1 MNFSEFAQAEIDNHQ
16 ALMTQTAELI
26 MASPTRR
33 PSLTLEIVME
43 ALGEM
48 DTDELTKTHQDYTER
63 LKPKKEVDYQAPA
76 VVHEHIAYHGSYD
89 SIRSIDF
96 EKSAHFGFHLG
107 SKAQAKMFGD
117 KLHEVT
123 FKYSNLLRLD
133 DLGTWSVHSIIS
145 SLKALGHMS
154 TTTATS
160 IYDEQDTA
168 KQDKMLRESII
179 EAGFDAIV
187 YKNQVERK
195 NTDSFIIIDDKSVV
209 SIKDIPKRRPSLR
222 A

>member
-1 MNFSEFAQAEIDNHQ
+1 MNFSQFAQAELDNHQ
-16 ALMTQTAELI
+16 ALVAKTAELI

-33 PSLTLEIVME
+33 PSLTLEVVME
-43 ALGEM
+43 VLGEM
-48 DTDELTKTHQDYTER
+48 GTDELTKTHQEYVER
-63 LKPKKEVDYQAPA
+63 LAPKEEVGYQAPS
-76 VVHEHIAYHGSYD
+76 VVYEHVAYHGSDD
-89 SIRSIDF
+89 SITNIDF
-96 EKSAHFGFHLG
+96 EKSAHFGFHVG
-107 SKAQAKMFGD
+107 TKAQAKMFGD

-145 SLKALGHMS
+145 SLKALGHMDTS
-154 TTTATS
+154 TATS
-160 IYDEQDTA
+160 IYEEPDTA
-168 KQDKMLRESII
+168 KQDKMLREAIV

-195 NTDSFIIIDDKSVV
+195 NTDSHIIIDEKSVV
-209 SIKDIPKRRPSLR
+209 SIKDVPKRRPSLR